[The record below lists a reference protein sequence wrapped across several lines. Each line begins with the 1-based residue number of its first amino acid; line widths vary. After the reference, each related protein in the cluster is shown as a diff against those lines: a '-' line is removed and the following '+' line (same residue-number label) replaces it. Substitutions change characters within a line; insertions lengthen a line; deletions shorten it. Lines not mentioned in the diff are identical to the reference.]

1 MAGTRGTN
9 TMQEGLRALLN
20 SITDLKV
27 TPDADLEWLIGLE
40 TQVLQK
46 LREPV
51 QQIMG
56 QTGDALGG
64 MQGGPSPMSMSPGG
78 GGAGGPMGTFPAPP
92 GGGVPG
98 VMSGSPMPNPD
109 ELRRL
114 IGSGAEAR

>member
-1 MAGTRGTN
+1 
-9 TMQEGLRALLN
+9 MQEGLRALLN

-56 QTGDALGG
+56 QTGQALGG
-64 MQGGPSPMSMSPGG
+64 MSQGVPQGLP
-78 GGAGGPMGTFPAPP
+78 GAGGPPQGMFPSPP

-98 VMSGSPMPNPD
+98 VMPGGGSMPNPD

>member
-9 TMQEGLRALLN
+9 TMSEGLRSLLN
-20 SITDLKV
+20 AITDLKV

-64 MQGGPSPMSMSPGG
+64 MQGGMAPQP
-78 GGAGGPMGTFPAPP
+78 PP
-92 GGGVPG
+92 GPGVPG
-98 VMSGSPMPNPD
+98 VMGGSPMPNPD

-114 IGSGAEAR
+114 IGNGAEAR